1 MISTELF
8 YIHSDHLGTPQTLTN
23 ESSNIVWNANY
34 KPFGEAQVD
43 VATVVNNLRFPGQ
56 YYDIETGLHQ
66 NYFRDYD
73 PMLGRYVQSDPI
85 GLSGGANPYAYANL
99 NSLIHTDPFGLEV
112 KVNAR
117 DVISTAGFGAH
128 TATTITT
135 SDGRSV
141 TYASYKIGSKNQ
153 VVKNAT
159 SDHGPNRLPIT
170 DSIVIPPPVGMT
182 QKQWDNAVIQ
192 AGERL
197 LLTPPQDYAIFP
209 GSNGSKGNCH
219 VTTNRLLNNAGGSLV
234 QGFNPPGL
242 NPGL

>member
-23 ESSNIVWNANY
+23 ESRNIVWKVNY

-43 VATVVNNLRFPGQ
+43 IATIANNLRFPGQ
-56 YYDIETGLHQ
+56 HYDGETGLHQ

-73 PMLGRYVQSDPI
+73 PTLGRYIQSDPI
-85 GLSGGANPYAYANL
+85 GLSGGINPYAYVNL
-99 NSLIHTDPFGLEV
+99 NSLKHTDPFGLEV

-117 DVISTAGFGAH
+117 DVIGTAGLGAH

-141 TYASYKIGSKNQ
+141 TYASYKIGKKNL

-170 DSIVIPPPVGMT
+170 DSVFIPPPVGMT

-197 LLTPPQDYAIFP
+197 LLVPPQDYAIFP
-209 GSNGSKGNCH
+209 GASGSKSNCH
-219 VTTNRLLNNAGGSLV
+219 VTTHRLLNNAGGSLV